1 MTLLVR
7 NIIVSITLALSDF
20 ISFVLSL
27 YISLGILKLA
37 ITDYDRLIPYE
48 GNRQLDNTSLAIS
61 LLLCCMVLDEIAS
74 LFLSQNILV

>member
-27 YISLGILKLA
+27 YISLGILGDATNL
-37 ITDYDRLIPYE
+37 LI
-48 GNRQLDNTSLAIS
+48 
-61 LLLCCMVLDEIAS
+61 
-74 LFLSQNILV
+74 